1 MSQLRYIR
9 ATGSRPARR
18 SGAPSGRSRSNCP
31 NLGAATR
38 PLSSQVHLY
47 PCQRPAKAAKCMRSR
62 RRIQDA
68 IMIFNSKLFS
78 SFALVGALGL
88 VPVTAS
94 SFAAADTTNYQE
106 LEKFMS
112 VYERVKANYVER
124 VDDHTL
130 IKGAIDG
137 MLAALDPHS
146 SYAEG
151 DEFQSLKAT
160 TDGNYGGIGL
170 SVVSEDGVVKVIS
183 PTEDTPAWR
192 AGIKSGDYI
201 THVNGELLYGMTSDE
216 AVDKM
221 KGQPGTP
228 VKITIVRPGRDK
240 PFDVA
245 LVRERIE
252 LRPVKWEVKDG
263 VGYLNINTFA
273 GNVGEQTKAA
283 LVAIDKA
290 TGGHPIGYVVDLR
303 SNPGGLLDQA
313 VDVADDFLDSGEIVS
328 QRGRTKDDIERYY
341 ARPGDMAH
349 GLPVIVLTDAGTASA
364 SEIVAGALQDHRRA
378 LIMGETSFGKGSV
391 QTVVQTGPDAALRLT
406 TARYYTPS
414 GRSVQAGGIQPD
426 VEVPQ
431 LSDSDYKDRKVV
443 READLRRHLLAQAK
457 VEDKLLEADDSPD
470 PRFSAKAEDLE
481 KKGIKDFQL
490 YYAINTLKRLGSP
503 AAIAST
509 AAAKRSR

>member
-1 MSQLRYIR
+1 
-9 ATGSRPARR
+9 
-18 SGAPSGRSRSNCP
+18 
-31 NLGAATR
+31 
-38 PLSSQVHLY
+38 
-47 PCQRPAKAAKCMRSR
+47 
-62 RRIQDA
+62 
-68 IMIFNSKLFS
+68 
-78 SFALVGALGL
+78 
-88 VPVTAS
+88 VTAT

-112 VYERVKANYVER
+112 VYERVKANYVDP

-146 SYAEG
+146 SYAEAS
-151 DEFQSLKAT
+151 DFDQLKTT
-160 TDGNYGGIGL
+160 TDGNYGGLGL
-170 SVVSEDGVVKVIS
+170 TVSIEDGAVKVVA

-192 AGIKSGDYI
+192 AGIKAGDYI
-201 THVNGELLYGMTSDE
+201 THINGELVYGLNLDE
-216 AVDKM
+216 AVAKM
-221 KGQPGTP
+221 KGDPGTT
-228 VKITIVRPGRDK
+228 VKLTLVRPGRDK
-240 PFDVA
+240 PIDVT
-245 LVRERIE
+245 VTRERIE
-252 LRPVKWEVKDG
+252 LRPVKWEIKDG
-263 VGYLNINTFA
+263 VGYININTFT

-290 TGGHPIGYVVDLR
+290 TGGHPLGYVVDLR

-378 LIMGETSFGKGSV
+378 IVMGEKSFGKGSV
-391 QTVVQTGPDAALRLT
+391 QTVVQTGPDSALRLT

-426 VEVPQ
+426 IDVPQ
-431 LSDSDYKDRKVV
+431 LSDPDYKDRQVV
-443 READLRRHLLAQAK
+443 REVDLRRHLLAQAK
-457 VEDKLLEADDSPD
+457 VDDKLLDSDDTPD
-470 PRFSAKAEDLE
+470 PRFSDKPDELAKR
-481 KKGIKDFQL
+481 GIKDYQL
-490 YYAINTLKRLGSP
+490 YYAINTLKRLAAP
-503 AAIAST
+503 ASIAS
-509 AAAKRSR
+509 AGASKHSR